1 MQEVLHLFSLLMLFC
16 SVVVVVVIDVVFV
29 VVVVHN
35 VDVVVQATSK
45 VDLMLHS
52 MEVEFPGGWCGAN
65 SNNRVKPNSVE
76 LSLGCVEVE
85 LGL

>member
-1 MQEVLHLFSLLMLFC
+1 MRLQPNCFELVLLLLLLLSLLSLLMLSLMLILLFR
-16 SVVVVVVIDVVFV
+16 V
-29 VVVVHN
+29 
-35 VDVVVQATSK
+35 TLK
-45 VDLMLHS
+45 VDLMLLS

>member
-1 MQEVLHLFSLLMLFC
+1 MDAKL
-16 SVVVVVVIDVVFV
+16 VVFVVVVFV
-29 VVVVHN
+29 VVVVLN

-52 MEVEFPGGWCGAN
+52 MKVEFLGGGGGMN

-76 LSLGCVEVE
+76 LS
-85 LGL
+85 